1 MSWISYAI
9 ILMAIT
15 FVIAIVAIPMGKR
28 KHWAVQTV
36 AVILCGLALYCHV
49 QAEANGEYHKLSQ
62 QIAEPLVKE
71 ILQPFALSDLGQQ
84 TMSALRYTIQL
95 LEQIISFIDDNKIS
109 LTIALTALIYLIV
122 WAYNKWKK

>member
-9 ILMAIT
+9 ILMVIT
-15 FVIAIVAIPMGKR
+15 LIIAIVAIPMGKR
-28 KHWAVQTV
+28 KHWTVQTV

-62 QIAEPLVKE
+62 QIAEPLVKKV
-71 ILQPFALSDLGQQ
+71 LQPFALSNLGQQ

-95 LEQIISFIDDNKIS
+95 LEQMISFIDDNKIS
-109 LTIALTALIYLIV
+109 LTVALTGLIYLIV
-122 WAYNKWKK
+122 WTYNRNK